1 MIPPMPRS
9 AYSTILIALAASAAS
24 AGTVAVPATPVSP
37 YADTEAHAAS
47 LWAQTLS
54 LCTPTNRHE
63 VGCWIGLNTSS
74 DTYSFT
80 TTTIGP
86 PTPNSYPSLI
96 DLGNI
101 PVDDP
106 LFPKLSDGVAIYTV
120 GSLHTHTPT
129 TYREPDDPRI
139 AGPSPNDQQNSL
151 TLHMPGLVYDYEKP
165 SSLTNGIPMGHP
177 INAPAR
183 LYPTEK
189 TTRRPY
195 Q

>member
-1 MIPPMPRS
+1 MPRS